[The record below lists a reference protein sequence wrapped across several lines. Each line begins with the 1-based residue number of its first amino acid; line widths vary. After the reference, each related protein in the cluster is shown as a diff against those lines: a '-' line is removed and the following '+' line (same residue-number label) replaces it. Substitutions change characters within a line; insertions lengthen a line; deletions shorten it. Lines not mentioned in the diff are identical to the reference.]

1 MDLFIY
7 KILVQQCLILT
18 HICWSVKDY
27 VSVEL
32 AKINYLIYFDV
43 PHGLLMDVF
52 GTIVHRGDD
61 IYYREVIFLFL
72 NL

>member
-1 MDLFIY
+1 M
-7 KILVQQCLILT
+7 
-18 HICWSVKDY
+18 
-27 VSVEL
+27 SVEL

-52 GTIVHRGDD
+52 GTIVHRGDE
-61 IYYREVIFLFL
+61 IYYREVIFPFL